1 MINHGLPGG
10 GTVNVNN
17 NPVNT
22 PTTAVLLIGHN
33 QAAELRRAIAA
44 LERSQN
50 RDLMEILV
58 VDCGSSDSTA
68 ALSDEFP
75 DITMQRLPQNFG
87 TTKALNIATRTAR
100 AEFLFLLSPAVEVAP
115 DTVFRLTGVLQANT
129 DITAVCP
136 LLADPTGNPIA
147 RTRRFPDRESLA
159 SVVAGGELPWDSIS
173 NDTLARGQF
182 TVLYPGREALL
193 VRKQFV
199 TGMNYFDERFGE
211 YWADADLA
219 IKIRKAGRRV
229 EMDPGIR
236 ATWHAPVEMLPG
248 DPIHRADR
256 ILGAAALLS
265 KHDGFFAGFGFR
277 ARAILGALLR
287 FDFPL
292 LSALVGGKKVGS
304 QAK

>member
-1 MINHGLPGG
+1 
-10 GTVNVNN
+10 VNVD
-17 NPVNT
+17 NPIDT
-22 PTTAVLLIGHN
+22 PTTAVLLIAHN
-33 QAAELRRAIAA
+33 QATQLRRAIAA

-50 RDLMEILV
+50 RELMEILV
-58 VDCGSSDSTA
+58 VDCGSSDSTP
-68 ALSDEFP
+68 ALADEFP
-75 DITMQRLPQNFG
+75 GITMQRLPQNFG
-87 TTKALNIATRTAR
+87 ATKALNIATRTAR
-100 AEFLFLLSPAVEVAP
+100 ADFLFLLSPDVEVAP
-115 DTVFRLTGVLQANT
+115 DTISRLADVLEADTGV
-129 DITAVCP
+129 TAACP
-136 LLADPTGNPIA
+136 MLVDRSGNPVA

-159 SVVAGGELPWDSIS
+159 AVRGGGELPWVPIPE
-173 NDTLARGQF
+173 DTLAQERF
-182 TVLYPGREALL
+182 AVMYPGREALL

-199 TGMNYFDERFGE
+199 AGMNYFDERFGE

-229 EMDPGIR
+229 EAQTAIK
-236 ATWHAPVEMLPG
+236 ATWHAPDEPVPR

-277 ARAILGALLR
+277 TQAILGALLR